1 VSEKAARKP
10 RIFYIHGGGD
20 VIGGIETYL
29 ARSVKHHKL
38 FEPYIGVVK
47 RGKVFEYI
55 RETGFN
61 NLIDLKGGKLK
72 EIPKTVRAIYNA
84 VRFIKE
90 KKIELL
96 VANGLHSWIYGGII
110 AKTSG
115 IKSVFYVHADI
126 KREDFKTFI
135 SGISLRIMPTLYI
148 ANSEFTAESIRRLL
162 KRKTEVSTPASD
174 IQKFDS
180 IYEDEAK
187 RKLREEF
194 NIPENI
200 FIFSIIGRIQRWKGQ
215 DTAIAAFKNMRH
227 KEKTRLMIVGDVT
240 FKSDLMFYN
249 DLKDLSKKEK
259 DGIIFTGF
267 REDIPYIMK
276 GSDVI
281 LNISRNPEPFGI
293 VIVEGMMARKPVIAT
308 KQGGPLEIVKSS
320 IDGFLVEPNDY
331 IELAKLMDRLVED
344 QELVKKISENG
355 YKKAKTK
362 FTMQVSVERLEKILS
377 GALSN

>member
-1 VSEKAARKP
+1 MIQA
-10 RIFYIHGGGD
+10 
-20 VIGGIETYL
+20 L
-29 ARSVKHHKL
+29 L
-38 FEPYIGVVK
+38 
-47 RGKVFEYI
+47 
-55 RETGFN
+55 
-61 NLIDLKGGKLK
+61 NLISSLPK
-72 EIPKTVRAIYNA
+72 ELAVSIIAALPILELRGAIPIGLSMGLG
-84 VRFIKE
+84 IKE
-90 KKIELL
+90 
-96 VANGLHSWIYGGII
+96 V
-110 AKTSG
+110 
-115 IKSVFYVHADI
+115 V
-126 KREDFKTFI
+126 
-135 SGISLRIMPTLYI
+135 
-148 ANSEFTAESIRRLL
+148 
-162 KRKTEVSTPASD
+162 
-174 IQKFDS
+174 
-180 IYEDEAK
+180 
-187 RKLREEF
+187 
-194 NIPENI
+194 
-200 FIFSIIGRIQRWKGQ
+200 IFSIIGRIQRWKGQ

>member
-1 VSEKAARKP
+1 MTKP
-10 RIFYIHGGGD
+10 KIFYIHGGGD

-29 ARSVKHHKL
+29 ARSLRYHKL
-38 FEPYIGVVK
+38 FEPYVGVVK
-47 RGKVFEYI
+47 RGKVFEHI

-61 NLIDLKGGKLK
+61 KLVDLKGGRLK

-84 VRFIKE
+84 TKFIKE
-90 KKIELL
+90 KKIEFL
-96 VANGLHSWIYGGII
+96 VAHGLHSWAYGGII
-110 AKTSG
+110 AKISG
-115 IKSVFYVHADI
+115 VKSVFYVQGDI
-126 KREDFKTFI
+126 KSEDFRTLI
-135 SGISLRIMPTLYI
+135 GGIGLRMMPTLYI

-162 KRKTEVSTPASD
+162 KRKTEVSTLASD

-240 FKSDLMFYN
+240 FKNDLMFYN